1 MNNFA
6 QGFAIIFHGG
16 SLSKVDFDKSVNS
29 SYQLE
34 NHRLKCAKN
43 ILRYRLFSAA
53 DLGAR
58 LLDDCGLFLWLQL
71 FLECRAAT
79 V

>member
-43 ILRYRLFSAA
+43 ILRYPRRESNI
-53 DLGAR
+53 DMSR
-58 LLDDCGLFLWLQL
+58 QTC
-71 FLECRAAT
+71 
-79 V
+79 

>member
-43 ILRYRLFSAA
+43 ILRYL
-53 DLGAR
+53 
-58 LLDDCGLFLWLQL
+58 
-71 FLECRAAT
+71 
-79 V
+79 